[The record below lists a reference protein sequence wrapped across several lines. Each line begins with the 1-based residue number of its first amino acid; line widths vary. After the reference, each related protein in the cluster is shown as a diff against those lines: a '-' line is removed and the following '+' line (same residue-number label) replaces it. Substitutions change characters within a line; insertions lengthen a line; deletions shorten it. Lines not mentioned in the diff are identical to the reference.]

1 MNKIQLSQLKPS
13 ILINKLIICNC
24 VMTFIVPRFT
34 SLHNLA
40 QILTQVHIC
49 L

>member
-13 ILINKLIICNC
+13 ILINKLIIFNC
-24 VMTFIVPRFT
+24 IMTFIVPCFT

-40 QILTQVHIC
+40 QILSQIRIC